1 MTQQFY
7 SLAYTQ
13 RKPYFK
19 KIHSALFTIVRTWEQ
34 PKYPSTEE
42 WIQKMW
48 CIYIMEYYPTIKRN
62 NIVPLAEMQIDLE
75 TVIQCEVSQKNKCH
89 IISLICGIQ
98 KNYTDELI
106 CKAQIETQTQRTDI
120 WIPGVKGGRMRQEI
134 GMNIYTPLCIKQITN
149 QNVLCST
156 GNYTPTKI
164 NLKKKK

>member
-19 KIHSALFTIVRTWEQ
+19 KIHSALFTIVRTWKQ

-42 WIQKMW
+42 QIKKMW
-48 CIYIMEYYPTIKRN
+48 YIYIMEYYSTIKRN
-62 NIVPLAEMQIDLE
+62 NCAFAEMQMDLE
-75 TVIQCEVSQKNKCH
+75 TVIQCEVSQKIKYH

-106 CKAQIETQTQRTDI
+106 CKAQIETQTQRTDVRV
-120 WIPGVKGGRMRQEI
+120 PGVKGGRMRQEI
-134 GMNIYTPLCIKQITN
+134 GMNIYTLLCIKQITN

-156 GNYTPTKI
+156 GNCTPTKI